1 MRGEPAPIARVSR
14 KTNQGGPPEKN
25 DDIMKELEAYVNNKK

>member
-14 KTNQGGPPEKN
+14 KTNQGPPEKN
-25 DDIMKELEAYVNNKK
+25 DDIMKELEEYVNNKK